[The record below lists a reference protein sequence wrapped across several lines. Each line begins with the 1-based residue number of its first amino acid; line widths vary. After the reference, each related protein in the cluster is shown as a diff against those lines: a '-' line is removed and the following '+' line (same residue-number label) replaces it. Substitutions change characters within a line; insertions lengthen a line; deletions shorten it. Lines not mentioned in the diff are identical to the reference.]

1 LTDVI
6 IKRDNLTED
15 NFLLLAAK
23 NYKKSYI
30 STSEEW
36 LSDIKRI
43 KYIKKLLTRFKSSG
57 IIDERLV
64 LNHIIVLNNIFG
76 PDFLCRVLWL
86 KLGSYFEYIKP
97 FLLYLGL
104 LPDVIYLVDGK
115 NVATLS
121 IPMNGIIIERL
132 RAMSKRDNQ

>member
-6 IKRDNLTED
+6 RRDNLTED
-15 NFLLLAAK
+15 NFLLQAAK

-30 STSEEW
+30 STSDEW

-57 IIDERLV
+57 SLDERLV

-86 KLGSYFEYIKP
+86 KLDNYFEYIKP
-97 FLLYLGL
+97 FLLYLRL
-104 LPDVIYLVDGK
+104 LPDTIYLVNGQ
-115 NVATLS
+115 NVDTLP
-121 IPMNGIIIERL
+121 INMNVVIIERL
-132 RAMSKRDNQ
+132 RSLSKRQNQ